1 MRRNLT
7 SLPKQQGAALAIG
20 LILLVIIT
28 LMGYTGMKGTIL
40 QEKMAAG
47 LHNRTLANSGANSAV
62 RQGES
67 FLYNLVDQTN
77 GINVKGT
84 PNGVF
89 NNLYSLLT
97 DIEDPTSPMNPVLV
111 NFLKRN
117 WDSSDGTE
125 HDYDFTAVGG
135 NGGLNA
141 IPQYLIHEVAYGTAT
156 RDSGDADEPAR
167 EGVNCKQRS
176 FMVTGKS
183 QSGDGNSISLL
194 QSMFTVVTGCDA
206 TN

>member
-47 LHNRTLANSGANSAV
+47 LHNRTLANTGANSAI

-77 GINVKGT
+77 GINVRGT
-84 PNGVF
+84 PNGAF
-89 NNLYSLLT
+89 NQIYSLSGDL
-97 DIEDPTSPMNPVLV
+97 DDPSSPMNPVLV
-111 NFLKRN
+111 NFFKRN
-117 WDSSDGTE
+117 WDSTDGTE

-141 IPQYLIHEVAYGTAT
+141 RPQYLIHEVLIGPERRDSIDAEETAT
-156 RDSGDADEPAR
+156 LGSS
-167 EGVNCKQRS
+167 CSQRS

-194 QSMFTVVTGCDA
+194 QSMFTVVSGCDA